1 MEAVVEQP
9 RKRQPSH
16 LDSIAAQVLKLY
28 GTPDSHEAT
37 SVKELWNEGG
47 AGGNQVHYYRVN
59 IYVKDGEQGMIPRVR
74 MSDSLFIKCD
84 KSGGLIT
91 EVELKYA

>member
-16 LDSIAAQVLKLY
+16 LDSIAAQVLKSY

-47 AGGNQVHYYRVN
+47 ADQVHYYRVN
-59 IYVKDGEQGMIPRVR
+59 IYVKDGEQGMIPRLK

-84 KSGGLIT
+84 KSGRLIT
-91 EVELKYA
+91 EVERKYA